1 MPAGVSWPTYLK
13 FALASGLSM
22 IAGAQTVHQ
31 FYRPLEDLEEW
42 VKRFEEQQKLIK
54 EVTIT
59 EAKTVAESHLSNLT
73 SSVSAD
79 SVKSNSEV
87 ETQDKK

>member
-42 VKRFEEQQKLIK
+42 VKNFEEQQKLIE
-54 EVTIT
+54 EVKNT
-59 EAKTVAESHLSNLT
+59 EAKTAVESPVTNHT
-73 SSVSAD
+73 SVSGE
-79 SVKSNSEV
+79 SVKSSSEV
-87 ETQDKK
+87 ETEN